1 MDSIRTTS
9 LVLPFEVREM
19 LDMVTDT
26 FRQSM
31 EAWYSPE
38 GRAVFL
44 KYTSYEST
52 LRRIQTDHRI
62 FVAHENGRP
71 VGMIEFR
78 RGERIS
84 LFVVHPSARG
94 KGVGRRLLEA
104 GLMEV
109 SRIYPHLREVQIN
122 APPASSESLAARGF
136 AITGEE
142 RLVNGTRIVPMAIK
156 VGDANGQLPTGHSK
170 S

>member
-1 MDSIRTTS
+1 
-9 LVLPFEVREM
+9 M

-38 GRAVFL
+38 GRSVFL

-62 FVAHENGRP
+62 FVAYENGRS

-84 LFVVHPSARG
+84 LFIVHPSARG
-94 KGVGRRLLEA
+94 KGVGRKMLEA
-104 GLMEV
+104 GLVEL
-109 SRIYPHLREVQIN
+109 SRIYPHIREVQIN
-122 APPASSESLAARGF
+122 VPPASSGSLAALGF
-136 AITGEE
+136 AIIGDE

-156 VGDANGQLPTGHSK
+156 VGVADGQLLTGKPQS
-170 S
+170 